1 MNDGYRVIQVNREKW
16 RVYHDSDVIGHARM
30 GTDGKWYPELYPP
43 SHGHLAAEQ
52 RVILAHIALGEFQH
66 ALDA

>member
-1 MNDGYRVIQVNREKW
+1 
-16 RVYHDSDVIGHARM
+16 VYHDSDVIGHARM